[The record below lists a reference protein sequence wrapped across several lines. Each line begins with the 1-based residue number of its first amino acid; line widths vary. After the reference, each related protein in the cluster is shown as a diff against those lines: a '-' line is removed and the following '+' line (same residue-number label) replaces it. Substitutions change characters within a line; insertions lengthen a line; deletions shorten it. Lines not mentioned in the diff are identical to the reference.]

1 MIDLNMV
8 DVMGWVLEMV
18 GCCGL
23 VMDSWWVKWGIDFL
37 VREQEEE
44 GCWFG
49 WWGVNYIYGMSGV
62 ILVLVVMVWES
73 Y

>member
-1 MIDLNMV
+1 MMIDLNMV

-37 VREQEEE
+37 VRE
-44 GCWFG
+44 
-49 WWGVNYIYGMSGV
+49 
-62 ILVLVVMVWES
+62 
-73 Y
+73 